1 MARDSQAALVA
12 LNRFGLGA
20 RGGASGDLINAASDP
35 RGFVKAELARPN
47 GVLLEAPG
55 LQSTPQLGQ
64 AVFAYQD
71 EVKQAREAAA
81 KAGTPPEAPPLQ
93 APADQKPGPRRNLS
107 LNTAATEIAGQMAE
121 AKPADAAAKPE
132 TMQPNMAAPPA
143 AKPAPQPLNVIQKTF
158 RAEALA
164 RLQRATLVECGFTER
179 LVVFWSNHFC
189 ISASKGELA
198 RIWAGAFEREAIRP
212 HVLGRFAD
220 MLKAVEQHPAMLF
233 FLDNQQSLGPD
244 SRAGQNRKR
253 GLNENLAREIM
264 ELHTLGVGGGY
275 TQEDVTSLA
284 RIITGWTFAGRQGGL
299 GTPGSFAFNVNAHQP
314 GPQVLLGKTYE
325 PTGLAQG
332 EAALAD
338 IARHP
343 STANFIATKLVRHFV
358 ADDPPQALVARLR
371 DVFVK
376 TDGDL
381 KAMATALVD
390 SDEAWKAPL
399 TKMRSPYDFL
409 VASGRLLARVP
420 EDPGAY
426 LNGLNLLGQ
435 PLWSPSGP
443 NGFPDTVAAWA
454 APEGMKL
461 RLDIAAQMG
470 ARLGNNIEPA
480 RPAGIRS
487 GRRGVDRNAADHR
500 ARGIAP
506 AGAGAAADVAG
517 NAEEMMMI
525 DCVENRLLTSRRGL
539 LLGGASFAA
548 WAYLPKFARAADGR
562 DPRLIVVILR
572 GALDGLSTVA
582 PVGDP
587 DYAGLHGSIALAA
600 DGAHPRDHARF
611 LLRAASGYAGVRAH
625 VSRHACR
632 SDPRGGDTLSRPFAF
647 RRPGRARKRL
657 CRPRPGAVRLA
668 QPRAGSAAARRARV
682 ERPCG
687 RADHA
692 AGAAR
697 QCADRRLG
705 AGGAAAGRR
714 RHRDAARRSL
724 PSPRSRVGDGP
735 LAGPPVGEGR
745 KRRRHEAEGR
755 QSGRADAP
763 GRARRRQA
771 DGGRRRPAHR
781 RARLRRLGYARQ

>member
-1 MARDSQAALVA
+1 MSGSSVVTVYYALRTYQESGWQRAKDRSMARDSQAALVA
-12 LNRFGLGA
+12 LNRFGFGA

-71 EVKQAREAAA
+71 QVKQAREAA
-81 KAGTPPEAPPLQ
+81 KAAVPPEAP
-93 APADQKPGPRRNLS
+93 APAEQKPALRRNLS

-121 AKPADAAAKPE
+121 AKPADSAVKPE
-132 TMQPNMAAPPA
+132 TMQPGPAAPA

-164 RLQRATLVECGFTER
+164 RLQRATLASCGYTER
-179 LVVFWSNHFC
+179 LVAFWSNHFC

-275 TQEDVTSLA
+275 TQDDVTSLA
-284 RIITGWTFAGRQGGL
+284 RIITGWTFAGRQGQL
-299 GTPGSFAFNVNAHQP
+299 GPPGSFVFNTNAHQP
-314 GPQVLLGKTYE
+314 GPQMLLGKTYE
-325 PTGLAQG
+325 PAGLAQG

-343 STANFIATKLVRHFV
+343 STANFIATKFVRHFV
-358 ADDPPQALVARLR
+358 ADDPPPALVARLR

-381 KAMATALVD
+381 KALATALVD
-390 SDEAWKAPL
+390 ADEAWKAPL

-426 LNGLNLLGQ
+426 LNNLNMLGQ
-435 PLWSPSGP
+435 PLWSPAGP
-443 NGFPDTVAAWA
+443 NGFPDTSAAWA
-454 APEGMKL
+454 APEGIKL

-470 ARLGNNIEPA
+470 ARLGNNIDPLDLLEF
-480 RPAGIRS
+480 
-487 GRRGVDRNAADHR
+487 
-500 ARGIAP
+500 
-506 AGAGAAADVAG
+506 AAADAASIETRRTVER
-517 NAEEMMMI
+517 AE
-525 DCVENRLLTSRRGL
+525 SRQQALAL
-539 LLGGASFAA
+539 LLMS
-548 WAYLPKFARAADGR
+548 PEMQ
-562 DPRLIVVILR
+562 
-572 GALDGLSTVA
+572 
-582 PVGDP
+582 
-587 DYAGLHGSIALAA
+587 
-600 DGAHPRDHARF
+600 
-611 LLRAASGYAGVRAH
+611 
-625 VSRHACR
+625 
-632 SDPRGGDTLSRPFAF
+632 
-647 RRPGRARKRL
+647 RR
-657 CRPRPGAVRLA
+657 
-668 QPRAGSAAARRARV
+668 
-682 ERPCG
+682 
-687 RADHA
+687 
-692 AGAAR
+692 
-697 QCADRRLG
+697 
-705 AGGAAAGRR
+705 
-714 RHRDAARRSL
+714 
-724 PSPRSRVGDGP
+724 
-735 LAGPPVGEGR
+735 
-745 KRRRHEAEGR
+745 
-755 QSGRADAP
+755 
-763 GRARRRQA
+763 
-771 DGGRRRPAHR
+771 
-781 RARLRRLGYARQ
+781 

>member
-12 LNRFGLGA
+12 LNRFGFGA

-71 EVKQAREAAA
+71 QVKQAREAAKETA
-81 KAGTPPEAPPLQ
+81 KAAAPAEAPQQ
-93 APADQKPGPRRNLS
+93 APTDPKPAPRRNLS
-107 LNTAATEIAGQMAE
+107 LNTVATEIAGQMTE
-121 AKPADAAAKPE
+121 AKPD
-132 TMQPNMAAPPA
+132 TMQPNTPAPPA

-284 RIITGWTFAGRQGGL
+284 RIITGWTFAGRQGQL
-299 GTPGSFAFNVNAHQP
+299 GTPGSFVFNANAHQP
-314 GPQVLLGKTYE
+314 GAQMLLGKTYE
-325 PTGLAQG
+325 ATGLAQG

-343 STANFIATKLVRHFV
+343 STANFVATKFVRHFV
-358 ADDPPQALVARLR
+358 ADDPPPALLARLR
-371 DVFVK
+371 DVFAK

-426 LNGLNLLGQ
+426 LSSLNLLGQ
-435 PLWSPSGP
+435 PMWTPAGP
-443 NGFPDTVAAWA
+443 NGFPDTSAAWA

-470 ARLGNNIEPA
+470 ARLGNNIDPLDLLEF
-480 RPAGIRS
+480 
-487 GRRGVDRNAADHR
+487 VAADAASIETRKTIER
-500 ARGIAP
+500 A
-506 AGAGAAADVAG
+506 
-517 NAEEMMMI
+517 E
-525 DCVENRLLTSRRGL
+525 SRQQALAL
-539 LLGGASFAA
+539 LLMS
-548 WAYLPKFARAADGR
+548 PEMQ
-562 DPRLIVVILR
+562 
-572 GALDGLSTVA
+572 
-582 PVGDP
+582 
-587 DYAGLHGSIALAA
+587 
-600 DGAHPRDHARF
+600 
-611 LLRAASGYAGVRAH
+611 
-625 VSRHACR
+625 
-632 SDPRGGDTLSRPFAF
+632 
-647 RRPGRARKRL
+647 RR
-657 CRPRPGAVRLA
+657 
-668 QPRAGSAAARRARV
+668 
-682 ERPCG
+682 
-687 RADHA
+687 
-692 AGAAR
+692 
-697 QCADRRLG
+697 
-705 AGGAAAGRR
+705 
-714 RHRDAARRSL
+714 
-724 PSPRSRVGDGP
+724 
-735 LAGPPVGEGR
+735 
-745 KRRRHEAEGR
+745 
-755 QSGRADAP
+755 
-763 GRARRRQA
+763 
-771 DGGRRRPAHR
+771 
-781 RARLRRLGYARQ
+781 

>member
-12 LNRFGLGA
+12 LNRFGFGA

-81 KAGTPPEAPPLQ
+81 KETAKAGTPPEAPQ

-107 LNTAATEIAGQMAE
+107 LNTVATEIAGQMTD
-121 AKPADAAAKPE
+121 AKPANSAAKPE
-132 TMQPNMAAPPA
+132 TMQPNAAAPPP

-189 ISASKGELA
+189 ISATKGELA

-220 MLKAVEQHPAMLF
+220 MLKAVEQHPAMLY

-299 GTPGSFAFNVNAHQP
+299 GAPGSFAFNANAHQP
-314 GPQVLLGKTYE
+314 GPQMLLGKTYE
-325 PTGLAQG
+325 SAGLAQG

-343 STANFIATKLVRHFV
+343 ATANFIATKLVRHFV
-358 ADDPPQALVARLR
+358 ADDPPPVLVARLR

-381 KAMATALVD
+381 KALATALVD

-399 TKMRSPYDFL
+399 TKMRSPYDFV

-420 EDPGAY
+420 EDPGGY
-426 LNGLNLLGQ
+426 LNNLNLLGQ
-435 PLWSPSGP
+435 PLWSPAGP
-443 NGFPDTVAAWA
+443 NGFPDTSAAWA

-470 ARLGNNIEPA
+470 ARLGPNIDPLDLLEF
-480 RPAGIRS
+480 
-487 GRRGVDRNAADHR
+487 
-500 ARGIAP
+500 
-506 AGAGAAADVAG
+506 AAADAASIETRKTIER
-517 NAEEMMMI
+517 AE
-525 DCVENRLLTSRRGL
+525 SRQQALAL
-539 LLGGASFAA
+539 LLMS
-548 WAYLPKFARAADGR
+548 PEMQ
-562 DPRLIVVILR
+562 
-572 GALDGLSTVA
+572 
-582 PVGDP
+582 
-587 DYAGLHGSIALAA
+587 
-600 DGAHPRDHARF
+600 
-611 LLRAASGYAGVRAH
+611 
-625 VSRHACR
+625 
-632 SDPRGGDTLSRPFAF
+632 
-647 RRPGRARKRL
+647 RR
-657 CRPRPGAVRLA
+657 
-668 QPRAGSAAARRARV
+668 
-682 ERPCG
+682 
-687 RADHA
+687 
-692 AGAAR
+692 
-697 QCADRRLG
+697 
-705 AGGAAAGRR
+705 
-714 RHRDAARRSL
+714 
-724 PSPRSRVGDGP
+724 
-735 LAGPPVGEGR
+735 
-745 KRRRHEAEGR
+745 
-755 QSGRADAP
+755 
-763 GRARRRQA
+763 
-771 DGGRRRPAHR
+771 
-781 RARLRRLGYARQ
+781 